1 MLKRLCAVVILL
13 MPHLTSAEAILTPGS
28 YSILERV
35 LVGSK
40 GAQQEKKVKIITQE
54 LLGTPYNDNTL
65 NMNYLSIERLTINL
79 KAMDCMTF
87 IEYTEAFKHAENYEQ
102 FSFHLANIRYINQD
116 ISFSQRRHFFTDWA
130 HEPESIV
137 EDITTRISPHAI
149 GVQKE
154 LNRGSNGKLFL
165 SGIGVKDRV
174 INYIPSYYVDKI
186 VMDSLKTGDYIGI
199 YSNNKG
205 LDVTH
210 VGIVI
215 RENNKVIF
223 RNASSLRNNLKVS
236 DIELEKYLQSKV
248 GIIVLRSKID
258 DHSDIN

>member
-1 MLKRLCAVVILL
+1 MLKRLCAAAILL
-13 MPHLTSAEAILTPGS
+13 TPHLMSAEAVLTPGS

-40 GAQQEKKVKIITQE
+40 GAQPEQKVKIITQE

-87 IEYTEAFKHAENYEQ
+87 IEYAEAFKHAENYEQ
-102 FSFHLANIRYINQD
+102 FLFYLANTRYINQD
-116 ISFSQRRHFFTDWA
+116 VSFSQRRHFFTDWA
-130 HEPESIV
+130 QEPESIA
-137 EDITTRISPHAI
+137 EDITTRISPHTI
-149 GVQKE
+149 RVQKE
-154 LNRGSNGKLFL
+154 LNRGSNGELFL
-165 SGIGVKDRV
+165 SGVDVKDRI
-174 INYIPSYYVDKI
+174 INYIPSGYVDKDVI
-186 VMDSLKTGDYIGI
+186 ELLKTGDYVGI

-223 RNASSLRNNLKVS
+223 RNASSLRNNFKVS
-236 DIELEKYLQSKV
+236 DIELERYLQSKV
-248 GIIVLRSKID
+248 GIIVLRSKI
-258 DHSDIN
+258 NN